1 MPTPKTPDK
10 LLIEALDLAEQYG
23 SAHNAVKAG
32 ATKIP
37 KGTLDSRIQ
46 AARNR
51 GLRPSFNKEAPRI
64 YQPNRLG
71 KMHLI
76 IPDVQSKPGVQ
87 LDHLTWIGNY
97 IAEKKPDNIICIG
110 DFFDFPSLS
119 SFDKGKLAFEG
130 RRYVEDIKAGRR
142 AMQNLMTPI
151 EDYNRTAKVKYKP
164 QMDFTLG
171 NHEQRIIRI
180 VDSNPEFFG
189 KFSYEDM
196 SLADYGWKIHDFLKP
211 VTIDG
216 VTYAHYFTSGVMGR
230 PVSSAAALL
239 RERQSSSVMGHVQ
252 KTDIAIHPKTGNTA
266 LFCGICYLHN
276 EDYLGYQGQGPNNR
290 RQIVVLH
297 EVENGQFDMM
307 FVSLKF
313 LEKGYS

>member
-1 MPTPKTPDK
+1 MPQPKIPEKD
-10 LLIEALDLAEQYG
+10 LIEALNLIEQYG
-23 SAHNAVKAG
+23 SSHKAFIAG
-32 ATKIP
+32 ASP
-37 KGTLDSRIQ
+37 VPESTLRRRAQVAKLD
-46 AARNR
+46 
-51 GLRPSFNKEAPRI
+51 GLRPTITRDAPRI
-64 YQPNRLG
+64 HSTKRLG

-76 IPDVQSKPGVQ
+76 IPDVQSKPGVR

-97 IAEKKPDNIICIG
+97 ITEKQPDNIICIG

-142 AMQNLMTPI
+142 AMQNLMDPL
-151 EDYNRTAKVKYKP
+151 EAYNRTAKVKYQP

-189 KFSYEDM
+189 KFSYDDM
-196 SLADYGWKIHDFLKP
+196 AIGDYGWKVHDFLKP

-216 VTYAHYFTSGVMGR
+216 VTYCHYFTSGVMGR

-239 RERQSSSVMGHVQ
+239 RERQSSCVMGHVQ

-266 LFCGICYLHN
+266 LFCGICYLHD

-297 EVENGQFDMM
+297 EVDDGQFDMM

>member
-1 MPTPKTPDK
+1 MPQKPLPKE
-10 LLIEALDLAEQYG
+10 LLIEALDLVEQYG
-23 SAHNAVKAG
+23 SPHKAIMAG

-37 KGTLDSRIQ
+37 ETTLRERAKTARI
-46 AARNR
+46 A
-51 GLRPSFNKEAPRI
+51 GLRPTRIKDAPRI
-64 YQPNRLG
+64 YSKKRLG

-76 IPDVQSKPGVQ
+76 IPDVQAKPGVQ

-97 IAEKKPDNIICIG
+97 ITEKQPDNIICIG

-130 RRYVEDIKAGRR
+130 RRYVEDVKAGRR
-142 AMQNLMTPI
+142 AMQNLMNPI
-151 EDYNRTAKVKYKP
+151 EAYNRVSKEKYKP
-164 QMDFTLG
+164 QLDFTLG

-180 VDSNPEFFG
+180 ADSNPEFFG
-189 KFSYEDM
+189 KFSYDDIA
-196 SLADYGWKIHDFLKP
+196 LGDYGWRVHDFLKP

-266 LFCGICYLHN
+266 LFCGICYLHD
-276 EDYLGYQGQGPNNR
+276 EAYLGYQGQGPNNR

-297 EVENGQFDMM
+297 EVDDGQFDLM